1 MSQQAKKLTGTRA
14 FVPFRDDSNLFRH
27 DSNLFRDESNFAEN
41 TQAGLLPFESEGLE
55 EARAPR
61 TWVRVTLC
69 VLAPTEDLRN
79 LINKAAI
86 LSKTRAVTR
95 GLTPVPLLYE
105 GLDPGAFT
113 NKHSVQVA

>member
-1 MSQQAKKLTGTRA
+1 MTATYFVMTATLPKTLKLVFYHLSPRA
-14 FVPFRDDSNLFRH
+14 WRRPGHHAL
-27 DSNLFRDESNFAEN
+27 
-41 TQAGLLPFESEGLE
+41 G
-55 EARAPR
+55 
-61 TWVRVTLC
+61 VRVTLC